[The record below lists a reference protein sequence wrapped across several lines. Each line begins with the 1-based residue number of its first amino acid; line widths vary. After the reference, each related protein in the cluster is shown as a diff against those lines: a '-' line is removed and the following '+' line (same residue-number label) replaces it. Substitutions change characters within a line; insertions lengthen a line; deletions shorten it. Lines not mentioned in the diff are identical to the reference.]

1 MVRHLCRPVAMVLL
15 IIASLWLPGVARGQS
30 PLEITLKNGTERE
43 VETRAQLLRLLEL
56 YDLSPWL
63 FTRKIEIDGTSTP
76 HSHPVLTL
84 HNRHL
89 ADDQRL
95 LTTFLHEQIHR
106 SLVDWEERR
115 PARDAAIEEL
125 KKMFPVVPH
134 GRPYGGRDVHS
145 TYLHLI
151 VCYLERE
158 ALASYLGKRQ
168 ARRVLAEQT
177 HYVWIYATILSD
189 VSEEVGEVVRKHRL
203 DQYPALSD

>member
-1 MVRHLCRPVAMVLL
+1 MFRHLCRPVALVLL
-15 IIASLWLPGVARGQS
+15 IIASVWLPGVARGQS
-30 PLEITLKNGTERE
+30 PLEITLKNGTELE
-43 VETRAQLLRLLEL
+43 KESRAQLLRLMEQ

-63 FTRKIEIDGTSTP
+63 FTRKIEIESRVVP

-84 HNRHL
+84 NTRSL
-89 ADDQRL
+89 DDDQDL
-95 LTTFLHEQIHR
+95 LSTFLHEQIHR
-106 SLVDWEERR
+106 SLSDWEERHL
-115 PARDAAIEEL
+115 ATEAAIEEL

-134 GRPYGGRDVHS
+134 GRPYGAKDVHS

-158 ALASYLGKRQ
+158 ALASYLGERQ

-177 HYVWIYATILSD
+177 HYVWIYATVLSD
-189 VSEEVGEVVRKHRL
+189 VTEKVGEVVRKHGL